1 MPAKL
6 STRRE
11 FIALA
16 ASGSVLP
23 LAGCAGGE
31 EDSYIESNQ
40 RLRAVLSENPE
51 IKDLVRYATLAANGH
66 NSQPWLFFLGRNR
79 VSILPDFSRRTPAV
93 DPDDHHL
100 FVSLGCAAENLMIAG
115 AAHGQPGSLF
125 FDAAAP
131 GRIDID
137 LAADSPAVNDL
148 YHAIPKRQS
157 TRSAYDGTSVSLSD
171 MRKLEAAA
179 LVEGVNTRFITDRQQ
194 MEQLLDY
201 VIAGNS
207 LQVDDPDFVAEL
219 KHSIRFN
226 ASEAVETGDGLYT
239 ASSGN
244 PTMPGWLGRTLFGLF
259 YTKDAE
265 NDKYAAQVRTSA
277 GIAVFTGDDES
288 EASWVSVG
296 RSFQRFAL
304 QATALGIRHSHIN
317 QPVEVAAVRKD
328 FARWLGAGGKRPDLV
343 VRFGYAPP
351 LPMSLRRPVEAVLNS
366 DA

>member
-1 MPAKL
+1 MPTQL
-6 STRRE
+6 SSRRE
-11 FIALA
+11 FMALA
-16 ASGSVLP
+16 AASTAIP
-23 LAGCAGGE
+23 LAACSSEEGGRYL
-31 EDSYIESNQ
+31 DANR
-40 RLRAVLSENPE
+40 RLRAVLSDNPE
-51 IKDLVRYATLAANGH
+51 AKDMVRYATLAANGH
-66 NSQPWLFFLGRNR
+66 NTQPWRFALGHRS

-100 FVSLGCAAENLMIAG
+100 FVSLGCAAENLLIAS
-115 AAHGQPGSLF
+115 AAHGQPGDLF
-125 FDAAAP
+125 FDVAAP

-137 LAADSPAVNDL
+137 LATGTPASGGL
-148 YHAIPKRQS
+148 YDAIPKRQS
-157 TRSAYDGTSVSLSD
+157 TRSDYDGKPVSLPD
-171 MRKLEAAA
+171 LQKLEAAA
-179 LVEGVNTRFITDRQQ
+179 SVEGVNTRFITDRQQ

-207 LQVDDPDFVAEL
+207 LQVDDPEFVAEL

-226 ASEAVETGDGLYT
+226 AGEAVETGDGLYT
-239 ASSGN
+239 ACSGN
-244 PTMPGWLGRTLFGLF
+244 PTMPGWLGRALFGLF

-277 GIAVFTGDDES
+277 GVAVFTGDDES
-288 EASWVSVG
+288 EESWVRVG

-317 QPVEVAAVRKD
+317 QPVEVPTVREE

-351 LPMSLRRPVEAVLNS
+351 LPMSLRRPVEAVLIA
-366 DA
+366 DI